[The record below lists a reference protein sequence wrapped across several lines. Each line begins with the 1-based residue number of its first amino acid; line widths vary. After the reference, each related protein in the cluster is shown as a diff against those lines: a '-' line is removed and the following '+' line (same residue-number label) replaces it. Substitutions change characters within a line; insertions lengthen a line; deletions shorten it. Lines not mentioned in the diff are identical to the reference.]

1 LKPVLETTL
10 DTLPPGSRAEVVGFA
25 WRGSGVAYRLM
36 QMGFTPG
43 AVVEVVAN
51 YGRGPLVVRVRGVE
65 VAIGRG
71 LASKV
76 LVKPLQ

>member
-1 LKPVLETTL
+1 LETTL
-10 DTLPPGSRAEVVGFA
+10 DTLPPGGRAEVVGFA
-25 WRGSGVAYRLM
+25 WKESGVVYRLM

-43 AVVEVVAN
+43 AIVEIVAN
-51 YGRGPLVVRVRGVE
+51 YGRGPLVVRVKGVE
-65 VAIGRG
+65 VAIGRM

>member
-1 LKPVLETTL
+1 VETTL
-10 DTLPPGSRAEVVGFA
+10 DTLPPGARAEVVEIT
-25 WRGSGVAYRLM
+25 WRSHGVVCRLV

-51 YGRGPLVVRVRGVE
+51 YGRGPIVVRVRGVE

-76 LVKPLQ
+76 LVKPLP